1 MDIGKETEKI
11 VKSAENN
18 SFWKSER
25 IIFVASLVTFF
36 VFAAVLLF
44 TEQANPLVKFHNFLD
59 YLFDT
64 VSVGTLTGLF
74 RGDSGTFTF
83 SGQFVL
89 LLDMVMNG
97 LIASFI
103 SVLLIIFV
111 RLGIDKKQTLRQE
124 LEKMNLF
131 SRSILT
137 YIFLDSLLI
146 WGVGT
151 ILFELFGARNLW
163 EAIFNS
169 ASHIFNDG
177 VTAIP
182 NNMIP
187 FNQNTPM
194 LLSGAFLITIGG
206 IGISIRSNFYKWILK
221 VLGFK
226 NLSNAIP
233 ETLLAPKNFMVVI
246 LVVTFLLQIFGA
258 GSLYAFEHNNFKVF
272 PGLNEG
278 YQFLNSYYMSVSA
291 RTAGFTTIPDLS
303 QLHDK
308 STYILMGLMSIG
320 ASSGSFAGG
329 IFKLTAFIYLFIYL
343 ISRFRGDFEV
353 ETPHNHIH
361 FSQRTVNEAN
371 FRVIG
376 FTIVLLILTF
386 IAFLVQPNLSGLF
399 LFFESISA
407 VTNTGL
413 TLGATPL
420 LNSTNLIIMIILMTI
435 GKLGFIT
442 TVISFFPKYQHLLES
457 AQHEFDEFPVD

>member
-1 MDIGKETEKI
+1 MDLGEETKKL
-11 VKSAENN
+11 VKSAENQ
-18 SFWKSER
+18 SFWMSER
-25 IIFVASLVTFF
+25 IIFAASLVTFF
-36 VFAAVLLF
+36 VFAAALLF
-44 TEQANPLVKFHNFLD
+44 TEHTNVAVKFHSFLD

-103 SVLLIIFV
+103 SILLIIFV
-111 RLGIDKKQTLRQE
+111 RLGIDRKQTLRQE

-131 SRSILT
+131 SRNILF
-137 YIFLDSLLI
+137 YIFLDTLLI
-146 WGVGT
+146 WILGT
-151 ILFELFGARNLW
+151 VLFEMFGARNLW

-177 VTAIP
+177 VTSIP
-182 NNMIP
+182 HNMIP
-187 FNQNTPM
+187 FRENVPM

-206 IGISIRSNFYKWILK
+206 IGISIRSNFYRCVLQLFGLK
-221 VLGFK
+221 KF
-226 NLSNAIP
+226 STMIP
-233 ETLLAPKNFMVVI
+233 ETLLAPKNFLVI
-246 LVVTFLLQIFGA
+246 ILAVTFVLQLFGA
-258 GSLYAFEHNNFKVF
+258 GAFYAFEHNNFKVF
-272 PGLNEG
+272 PGLSDG

-291 RTAGFTTIPDLS
+291 RTAGFTTIADLS

-308 STYILMGLMSIG
+308 SNYILMGLMSIG

-329 IFKLTAFIYLFIYL
+329 IFKLTAFIYIFIYL
-343 ISRFRGDFEV
+343 ISRLRGEFEV
-353 ETPHNHIH
+353 TTSHRYIH

-376 FTIVLLILTF
+376 FSIILFILTF
-386 IAFLVQPNLSGLF
+386 VLFLVQPDISGF
-399 LFFESISA
+399 FIFFESISA

-413 TLGATPL
+413 SLGATGM
-420 LNSTNLIIMIILMTI
+420 LNGASMIIMIVLMTM

-442 TVISFFPKYQHLLES
+442 TVISFFPKYQHLLER
-457 AQHEFDEFPVD
+457 AHHEFDEFPVD